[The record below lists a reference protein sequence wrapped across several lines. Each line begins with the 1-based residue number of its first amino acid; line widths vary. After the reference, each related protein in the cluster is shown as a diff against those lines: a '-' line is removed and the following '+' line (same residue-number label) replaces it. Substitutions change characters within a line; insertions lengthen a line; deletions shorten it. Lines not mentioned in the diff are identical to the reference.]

1 MSYLIEVDRS
11 SAIHEITL
19 ASDTSYTSGGTI
31 ALDGVAS
38 SHATGRVSLSSNV
51 VTLAPGEYIING
63 SIAIDR
69 TDTTTDYAIDFY
81 DDSDSSLLPID
92 EGWMG
97 SRSVTASTSSS
108 LVLQAQVSLTSSVS
122 FYLQGTG
129 SAGTQKALGTSL
141 IILEL

>member
-1 MSYLIEVDRS
+1 MSYQIGLDRS

-19 ASDTSYTSGGTI
+19 ASDASYTSGGTI
-31 ALDGVAS
+31 ALDGLTS
-38 SHATGRVSLSSNV
+38 SHATGSVSLSSNV
-51 VTLAPGEYIING
+51 VTLAAGEYIING

-81 DDSDSSLLPID
+81 DNSDSSLLPIS

-97 SRSVTASTSSS
+97 SQSMTLSTSDSI
-108 LVLQAQVSLTSSVS
+108 VLQAQVSLTTSVS

-129 SAGTQKALGTSL
+129 SAGTQKAVGTSL
-141 IILEL
+141 VILEL